1 MTHKMPAPNANKPFF
16 AAARCRRVAERTRK
30 LPSTCKQKSP
40 PLYASLLAFFVAFLT
55 ASAGQADS
63 LGDFGVAPS
72 APFTNVTSS
81 NAVRMGDLLFGTF
94 MGVMLTASAYLFF
107 IWIVM
112 REKGQAFLLSLL
124 FCLSVYIASTNNVL
138 MGQIGVTSSDLR
150 HIVANYSLIMSCI
163 CGVAF
168 TYYFLDVEAH
178 IPSLILP
185 LYIVGGLLCLL
196 LILSIF
202 DQALV
207 PFALPLLSEL
217 AIAVIMIT
225 GVLSFNRGLTGSLT
239 HMVAFTFLLCGH
251 LADPLRDLG
260 YLGSA
265 ERSHEV
271 AYISF
276 SLAALMFAIVIAS
289 QFAARQDEKEK
300 ALAISN
306 ERFTLATRGANEG
319 LFDWNL
325 ASGEIFFSEQMRKIL
340 GLRLPGTIELLKAWI
355 RLLEPHDRRIV
366 REALRRFRHNQN
378 VNTLNV
384 EYRIYG
390 PKNTKRW
397 LYSKAVAVRDPAT
410 KRIVRLVG
418 STNDVT
424 SRKQGEVALRAS
436 EARFRSITEAHPVPV
451 LIVGLR
457 GANILY
463 ASPGAEQLLGFP
475 QERLLHSYFDQFLT
489 CDVTKSELWAAM
501 REGREVNLREVR
513 LMKGKEATPLDAALS
528 ARRISYQNEDA
539 MVIGLYDL
547 TQRKEAEAQISRQQ
561 EALQQSEKM
570 AALGGLL
577 AGVAHEL
584 NNPLSVVVGQATLLM
599 DGSSEPKVVSR
610 AEKIYKAADRCSRIV
625 KSFLALAR
633 RKPPERKPVSVNSVV
648 NTAMDLL
655 GYQIRT
661 GGIGVTLNLAQELP
675 DIMGDS
681 DQMTQVITNLVIN
694 ASQAMEDWKGERRMT
709 IATRA
714 VNDADSSPSLIVE
727 IADTGPGVPPE
738 IRSRIF
744 EPFFTTKS
752 GKGGT
757 GVGLSLCLNIV
768 ASHGGQLQ
776 VQDTQGGGAT
786 FLIRL
791 PVATSAARNGSAE
804 GESLAAMLPA
814 LRILL
819 VDDELE
825 LIQTLADLL
834 EPEGHQI
841 DFAANGAIAFDKL
854 RKANFDVVVSDLR
867 MPVMDG
873 PQLYESIRTEKPEY
887 IDKIIYVTGDT
898 LSSHVQSFLAKY
910 PVPVIEK
917 PYRLSDVRQAIA
929 TLLKLAPE
937 RSNMGKPNESGQTT
951 GQT

>member
-1 MTHKMPAPNANKPFF
+1 MPDPYPYPAAGAASSGAAALAQATLPNAM
-16 AAARCRRVAERTRK
+16 RI
-30 LPSTCKQKSP
+30 
-40 PLYASLLAFFVAFLT
+40 
-55 ASAGQADS
+55 
-63 LGDFGVAPS
+63 
-72 APFTNVTSS
+72 
-81 NAVRMGDLLFGTF
+81 GDLFFGTF

-112 REKGQAFLLSLL
+112 REKGQVFLLSLL

-138 MGQIGVTSSDLR
+138 MGEIGVTSNDLR
-150 HIVANYSLIMSCI
+150 RTVADYSLILSCI

-168 TYYFLDVEAH
+168 TYHFLDVEAH
-178 IPSLILP
+178 IPSLIAP

-196 LILSIF
+196 LVLSIF
-202 DQALV
+202 DRALA
-207 PFALPLLSEL
+207 PFALPLLSAL
-217 AIAVIMIT
+217 AIAVILLT
-225 GVLSFNRGLTGSLT
+225 GVISLNRGLTGSLT
-239 HMVAFTFLLCGH
+239 HMIAFTFLLCGH

-265 ERSHEV
+265 EKSHEV

-289 QFAARQDEKEK
+289 QFAARQDEKER
-300 ALAISN
+300 ALAVSN

-325 ASGEIFFSEQMRKIL
+325 ASGEVFLSEQMRKIL
-340 GLRLPGTIELLKAWI
+340 GIRQPGTVEALKAWM

-366 REALRRFRHNQN
+366 REALRRFWRNPD

-384 EYRIYG
+384 EYRIFG
-390 PKNTKRW
+390 PKDTKRW
-397 LYSKAVAVRDPAT
+397 LYSKAVAVRDSAT
-410 KRIVRLVG
+410 KKIVRLVG

-424 SRKQGEVALRAS
+424 ARKQGEVALRAS

-457 GANILY
+457 GAKILY

-475 QERLLHSYFDQFLT
+475 QERLLLSYFDRFLT
-489 CDVTKSELWAAM
+489 DDATRSEIWTAM

-513 LMKGKEATPLDAALS
+513 LMKGRESTPLDAALS

-599 DGSSEPKVVSR
+599 DGSPEPKVVSR

-633 RKPPERKPVSVNSVV
+633 RKPPERKPVSVNSVISA
-648 NTAMDLL
+648 AMELL

-661 GGIGVTLNLAQELP
+661 GGIGVTLNLAPDLP
-675 DIMGDS
+675 EILGDS
-681 DQMTQVITNLVIN
+681 DQMTQVVTNLVIN
-694 ASQAMEDWKGERRMT
+694 AAQAMEDWKGERRLS
-709 IATRA
+709 ISTRA
-714 VNDADSSPSLIVE
+714 EKNADLSSSLVME
-727 IADTGPGVPPE
+727 FADTGPGVPPE
-738 IRSRIF
+738 LRSRIF

-768 ASHGGQLQ
+768 ASHGGQLL
-776 VQDTQGGGAT
+776 VQDAPGGGAD

-791 PVATSAARNGSAE
+791 PVTAGVARNDGAE
-804 GESLAAMLPA
+804 NTALALLPPA

-819 VDDELE
+819 IDDELE

-834 EPEGHQI
+834 EPEGHRI
-841 DFAANGAIAFDKL
+841 DFAVNGAIALDKL
-854 RKANFDVVVSDLR
+854 RKTEFDVVVSDLR

-873 PQLYESIRTEKPEY
+873 PQLYEALRAEKPEY
-887 IDKIIYVTGDT
+887 INKIIYVTGDT

-910 PVPVIEK
+910 HVPVIEK
-917 PYRLSDVRQAIA
+917 PYRLSDVKLAIA
-929 TLLKLAPE
+929 TLLKPEAE
-937 RSNMGKPNESGQTT
+937 RSNIGGEPSESGPAT
-951 GQT
+951 GQS

>member
-1 MTHKMPAPNANKPFF
+1 MASAQ
-16 AAARCRRVAERTRK
+16 AVALGRFSA
-30 LPSTCKQKSP
+30 PSTATFANMTLP
-40 PLYASLLAFFVAFLT
+40 DT
-55 ASAGQADS
+55 M
-63 LGDFGVAPS
+63 
-72 APFTNVTSS
+72 
-81 NAVRMGDLLFGTF
+81 RMGDLLFGTF

-138 MGQIGVTSSDLR
+138 MSQIGINNQDLR
-150 HIVANYSLIMSCI
+150 HIIANYSLIMSCI

-178 IPSLILP
+178 IPTLIMP

-196 LILSIF
+196 LIFSIS
-202 DQALV
+202 DQSLV
-207 PFALPLLSEL
+207 PFALPLLSAL
-217 AIAVIMIT
+217 AIGVILFA

-239 HMVAFTFLLCGH
+239 HMVAFSFLLIGH
-251 LADPLRDLG
+251 LAEPLRDLG

-265 ERSHEV
+265 SSSHEV

-300 ALAISN
+300 ALAVSN
-306 ERFTLATRGANEG
+306 ERFSLATRGANEG

-366 REALRRFRHNQN
+366 REALRRFRHNPN

-390 PKNTKRW
+390 PKDAKRW
-397 LYSKAVAVRDPAT
+397 LYSKAVAVRDPVT
-410 KRIVRLVG
+410 KKITRLVG
-418 STNDVT
+418 STNDIT

-451 LIVGLR
+451 LIVALR
-457 GANILY
+457 GASILY

-475 QERLLHSYFDQFLT
+475 QERLLMSYFDKFLT
-489 CDVTKSELWAAM
+489 DDAARSEIWTDM

-513 LMKGKEATPLDAALS
+513 LTKGRNAEPLDAALS

-584 NNPLSVVVGQATLLM
+584 NNPLSVVVGQATLLI
-599 DGSSEPKVVSR
+599 DGSSEPKVIAR

-633 RKPPERKPVSVNSVV
+633 RKPPERKPVAVNNVI
-648 NTAMDLL
+648 NGAMDLL

-661 GGIGVTLNLAQELP
+661 GGINVTLNLAPGLP
-675 DIMGDS
+675 DVMGDS

-694 ASQAMEDWKGERRMT
+694 AAQAMEDWKGERHLS
-709 IATRA
+709 ISTRA
-714 VNDADSSPSLIVE
+714 ENGADSSSALAIE
-727 IADTGPGVPPE
+727 IADTGPGVPQE

-757 GVGLSLCLNIV
+757 GVGLSLCLNII
-768 ASHGGQLQ
+768 ASHGGQIQ
-776 VQDTQGGGAT
+776 IQDTPGGGAT
-786 FLIRL
+786 FLVRL
-791 PVATSAARNGSAE
+791 PVAQMAAQNGE
-804 GESLAAMLPA
+804 TENKSLITLPSA
-814 LRILL
+814 LRVLL

-841 DFAANGAIAFDKL
+841 DFAANGSVALDKL
-854 RKANFDVVVSDLR
+854 RKASFDVVISDLR

-873 PQLYESIRTEKPEY
+873 PQLYEALRAEKPEY
-887 IDKIIYVTGDT
+887 LKKIIYVTGDT

-917 PYRLSDVRQAIA
+917 PYRLSDVKQAIA
-929 TLLKLAPE
+929 TLLKPE
-937 RSNMGKPNESGQTT
+937 AERGNM
-951 GQT
+951 

>member
-1 MTHKMPAPNANKPFF
+1 MGTYTF
-16 AAARCRRVAERTRK
+16 K
-30 LPSTCKQKSP
+30 L
-40 PLYASLLAFFVAFLT
+40 LLASLFFLPESARAGSQSGFGPAFADLALPEAL
-55 ASAGQADS
+55 
-63 LGDFGVAPS
+63 
-72 APFTNVTSS
+72 
-81 NAVRMGDLLFGTF
+81 RMGDLLFGTF

-112 REKGQAFLLSLL
+112 RDRGQAFLLSLL
-124 FCLSVYIASTNNVL
+124 FCLSVYIASTNTLL
-138 MGQIGVTSSDLR
+138 MAQIGISSFDLR
-150 HIVANYSLIMSCI
+150 HVVANYSLIMSCI

-168 TYYFLDVEAH
+168 TYYFLDVEAR
-178 IPSLILP
+178 IPSLIMP
-185 LYIVGGLLCLL
+185 LYVVGGFLCLL
-196 LILSIF
+196 LVLSIF

-207 PFALPLLSEL
+207 PFALPLLSAL
-217 AIAVIMIT
+217 AIAVVLLT

-239 HMVAFTFLLCGH
+239 HMIAFSFLLVGH
-251 LADPLRDLG
+251 LAEPLRDLG

-265 ERSHEV
+265 ARAHEV
-271 AYISF
+271 AYVFF

-300 ALAISN
+300 ALAVSN
-306 ERFTLATRGANEG
+306 ERFSLATRGANEG

-340 GLRLPGTIELLKAWI
+340 GLRLSGAGDLLKAWI
-355 RLLEPHDRRIV
+355 RLLEPHDRRIA
-366 REALRRFRHNQN
+366 REALRRFRRNPH

-384 EYRIYG
+384 EYRIQG
-390 PKNTKRW
+390 PGDSRRW
-397 LYSKAVAVRDPAT
+397 LYSKAVAVRDSVT
-410 KRIVRLVG
+410 KKIVRLVG
-418 STNDVT
+418 STSDIT

-457 GANILY
+457 GADILY
-463 ASPGAEQLLGFP
+463 ASPGAEQLLGVS
-475 QERLLHSYFDQFLT
+475 QERLLRSQFDQFLA
-489 CDVTKSELWAAM
+489 DDAARSELWAAM
-501 REGREVNLREVR
+501 REGREVNMREAR
-513 LMKGKEATPLDAALS
+513 LTKGQNALPLDAALS
-528 ARRISYQNEDA
+528 ARRISYQNEDS

-584 NNPLSVVVGQATLLM
+584 NNPLSVVVGQATLLI

-633 RKPPERKPVSVNSVV
+633 RKPPERKPVAINAVIHA
-648 NTAMDLL
+648 AMDLL

-661 GGIGVTLNLAQELP
+661 GGIHVTLNLADALP
-675 DIMGDS
+675 DVMGDS
-681 DQMTQVITNLVIN
+681 DQMTQVVTNLVIN
-694 ASQAMEDWKGERRMT
+694 AAQAMEDWKGDRRLGLS
-709 IATRA
+709 TRVEKGA
-714 VNDADSSPSLIVE
+714 GQPDALVVE
-727 IADTGPGVPPE
+727 ISDTGPGVPQD

-768 ASHGGQLQ
+768 AAHGGQLE
-776 VQDTQGGGAT
+776 VKDTQGGGAT

-791 PVATSAARNGSAE
+791 PVAAFAASSSETQDMSHIA
-804 GESLAAMLPA
+804 LPPR

-834 EPEGHQI
+834 EPEGHQV
-841 DFAANGAIAFDKL
+841 DFAANGAIALDKL
-854 RKANFDVVVSDLR
+854 RKTGFDVVVSDLR

-873 PQLYESIRTEKPEY
+873 PQLYEALRRERPDY
-887 IDKIIYVTGDT
+887 VDRIIYVTGDT
-898 LSSHVQSFLAKY
+898 LSTHVQGFLEKY

-917 PYRLSDVRQAIA
+917 PYRLGDVKQAIA
-929 TLLKLAPE
+929 TLLKRE
-937 RSNMGKPNESGQTT
+937 RERGNM
-951 GQT
+951 

>member
-1 MTHKMPAPNANKPFF
+1 M
-16 AAARCRRVAERTRK
+16 
-30 LPSTCKQKSP
+30 
-40 PLYASLLAFFVAFLT
+40 AFPDAL
-55 ASAGQADS
+55 
-63 LGDFGVAPS
+63 
-72 APFTNVTSS
+72 
-81 NAVRMGDLLFGTF
+81 RMGDLLFGTF

-112 REKGQAFLLSLL
+112 RDRGQAFLLSLL
-124 FCLSVYIASTNNVL
+124 FCLSVYIASTNDIL
-138 MGQIGVTSSDLR
+138 MAQIGITSHDLR
-150 HIVANYSLIMSCI
+150 HVVANYSLIMSCI

-178 IPSLILP
+178 IPTLIMP
-185 LYIVGGLLCLL
+185 LYVVGGFLCLL

-202 DQALV
+202 DQSLV
-207 PFALPLLSEL
+207 PFALPLLSAL
-217 AIAVIMIT
+217 AIAVVLIT

-239 HMVAFTFLLCGH
+239 HMVAFSFLLVGH
-251 LADPLRDLG
+251 LAGPLRDLG

-265 ERSHEV
+265 ARAHEV
-271 AYISF
+271 AYIFF
-276 SLAALMFAIVIAS
+276 SLSALMFAIVIAS

-300 ALAISN
+300 ALAVSN
-306 ERFTLATRGANEG
+306 ERFSLATRGANEG

-340 GLRLPGTIELLKAWI
+340 GLRLPGAGELLKAWI
-355 RLLEPHDRRIV
+355 RLLEPNDRRIV
-366 REALRRFRHNQN
+366 REALRRFRRNPD

-384 EYRIYG
+384 EYRIHG
-390 PKNTKRW
+390 PGDARRW
-397 LYSKAVAVRDPAT
+397 LYSKAIAVRDPAT
-410 KRIVRLVG
+410 KKIIRLVG
-418 STNDVT
+418 STSDIT

-457 GANILY
+457 GASILY

-475 QERLLHSYFDQFLT
+475 QERLLQSYFDQFLSDEPT
-489 CDVTKSELWAAM
+489 RSELWAAM
-501 REGREVNLREVR
+501 REGREVNMREVR
-513 LMKGKEATPLDAALS
+513 LTKGKDAAPLDAALS

-584 NNPLSVVVGQATLLM
+584 NNPLSVVVGQATLLI
-599 DGSSEPKVVSR
+599 DGSPEPKVVSR

-633 RKPPERKPVSVNSVV
+633 RKPPERKPVAVNNVISS
-648 NTAMDLL
+648 AMELL

-661 GGIGVTLNLAQELP
+661 GGIHVTLNLADNLP
-675 DIMGDS
+675 DVMGDN
-681 DQMTQVITNLVIN
+681 DQMTQVVTNLVIN
-694 ASQAMEDWKGERRMT
+694 AAQAMEDWKGVRNLGISSRVEKT
-709 IATRA
+709 EKNAGFP
-714 VNDADSSPSLIVE
+714 DALVIE

-752 GKGGT
+752 VKGGT

-776 VQDTQGGGAT
+776 VRDTPGGGAT
-786 FLIRL
+786 FLVRL
-791 PVATSAARNGSAE
+791 PVAAGATQSGEAE
-804 GESLAAMLPA
+804 NSSRIVLPPA
-814 LRILL
+814 LRLLL

-834 EPEGHQI
+834 EPEGHQV
-841 DFAANGAIAFDKL
+841 DFAANGAIALDKL
-854 RKANFDVVVSDLR
+854 RKNSFDVVVSDLR
-867 MPVMDG
+867 MPIMDG
-873 PQLYESIRTEKPEY
+873 PQLYEALRREKPEY
-887 IDKIIYVTGDT
+887 VSKIIYVTGDT
-898 LSSHVQSFLAKY
+898 LSSHVQSFLEKY

-917 PYRLSDVRQAIA
+917 PYRLNDVKQAIA
-929 TLLKLAPE
+929 SLLKPATE
-937 RSNMGKPNESGQTT
+937 RSNISSI
-951 GQT
+951 